1 VTPRTSG
8 ADPGPRVPPWLH
20 RIASRLF
27 LLPQLPLRPS
37 SLASHLVVAQA
48 CCASFDTD
56 RPHCHEARS
65 PMFVMRSIDMLG
77 TSVSDASPD
86 CSMSRTTSVYGRP
99 MMMLGSIFDP
109 RRNLGGSASRKLPHT
124 MLSTTSTASEGDSF
138 ALPRP
143 AAVSMFRKGARRSR
157 RLLGYRIRIELGMH
171 MCRGR
176 HIDGR
181 RR

>member
-1 VTPRTSG
+1 MTSG
-8 ADPGPRVPPWLH
+8 RAAELH

-27 LLPQLPLRPS
+27 LLPLPLRPS
-37 SLASHLVVAQA
+37 SLASHLVVVQA
-48 CCASFDTD
+48 CCASFDTN

-86 CSMSRTTSVYGRP
+86 CSMSRTTSVYGQP
-99 MMMLGSIFDP
+99 MMMMLGSISDP
-109 RRNLGGSASRKLPHT
+109 GRNLGGSASRKLPHT

-143 AAVSMFRKGARRSR
+143 AVVSMFRKGARRST

-176 HIDGR
+176 RIDGR